1 MSQFHDEET
10 PMAEGLQLG
19 RAEIELV
26 RRIEERLR
34 RIENRVHTIAN
45 QCPVARRIERG
56 EP

>member
-1 MSQFHDEET
+1 
-10 PMAEGLQLG
+10 MAEGLQLG